1 MSKLVSG
8 MPATNTHG
16 STRDPYS
23 LIQVLVAQV
32 DAMNPTIVSTSE
44 AVTIEDGQLLLVTT
58 GAIANVLVNLPVAAD
73 SVGVKLTVKK
83 VDADLKSAV
92 ITPNDGA
99 ETIDGAA
106 TLELAAQYDVV
117 TIQCDGTVW
126 HVVNSVIA

>member
-1 MSKLVSG
+1 
-8 MPATNTHG
+8 
-16 STRDPYS
+16 
-23 LIQVLVAQV
+23 
-32 DAMNPTIVSTSE
+32 
-44 AVTIEDGQLLLVTT
+44 
-58 GAIANVLVNLPVAAD
+58 LVNLPVAAD

-106 TLELAAQYDVV
+106 TLALAAQYDVA

>member
-73 SVGVKLTVKK
+73 SIGVRVTVKK
-83 VDADLKSAV
+83 VDADLKSVV

-106 TLELAAQYDVV
+106 TLALAAQYDVA